1 MSEENPPTR
10 GQRLGEETRRR
21 SRQAGQALGQL
32 NPIARGRYPHDTH
45 PALVPGIGI
54 DEQRRKYSID
64 WLIFTI
70 TGVLTVAFVIW
81 GVTNPASVGE
91 VAGIAYDWTMVHA
104 GWLFNALAIVI
115 LVFLLILAFTRYGK
129 IPLGKDGEEPEY
141 STFAWIAMLFAAG
154 IGIGVL
160 FWGPAEPLAYFHNVP
175 APLDYEAGSE
185 EALHGA
191 MAQTYYHWGL
201 HAWGIY
207 ALVGGAVAYAAY
219 RRGRVPLMS
228 AIFEKMIGKKHSEG
242 FAGQMVDMFAI
253 IATLFGT
260 AAALGIAVM
269 QIGEGVVIVAGASEL
284 TNSMMIGII
293 AVLSAC
299 FVVSAVSGI
308 SRGIRYLSSINIVL
322 TIAVIALFFFA
333 GPTLFLLNLLPS
345 SLMEYLGT
353 LFEMMGRSASW
364 GQETL
369 DFQSAWTVYYWA
381 WWISWSPFVGIFIAR
396 VSRGRTIRQFIMGV
410 ILVPSSLLFV
420 AYGVMGGT
428 SIWLSREGQ
437 GDVNPD
443 LSAPAVLFAVIDA
456 LPFLQQ
462 WLPIVVVL
470 ILAIFFITSADSA
483 SVVMGI
489 LTTRGDQDPNKLVV
503 VFWGLVMAGVATVML
518 LLGEGTALQ
527 GLQSLVIVTAL
538 PFALVLILIMIAWS
552 RELATDPHALR
563 EKYADL
569 AVSNAVVDG
578 VHRYGDDFAL
588 EVVPTRPGE
597 GAGAEVDS
605 EHGDY
610 TEWYQRT
617 DENGAPVGYDFA
629 TGEWADGW
637 DPETGEIG
645 TVVTEEPKT
654 AGDSTSERDSQ
665 DPEGQTT
672 KR

>member
-1 MSEENPPTR
+1 MSEEEPRTR
-10 GQRLGEETRRR
+10 SQRLGEETRRV

-32 NPIARGRYPHDTH
+32 NPISRSTYPHNIH

-54 DEQRRKYSID
+54 DEQRKRYSID
-64 WLIFTI
+64 WLIFAI

-81 GVTNPASVGE
+81 GISSPESVGT
-91 VAGIAYDWTMVHA
+91 VSATAYDWTMSHA
-104 GWLFNALAIVI
+104 GWLFNAVAIVV
-115 LVFLLILAFTRYGK
+115 LVFLLILAATRYGK
-129 IPLGKDGEEPEY
+129 IPLGKDGEQPEY
-141 STFAWIAMLFAAG
+141 STVSWIAMLFAAG

-160 FWGPAEPLAYFHNVP
+160 FWGPAEPLTYFHNVP
-175 APLDYEAGSE
+175 APMDHEPESDQ
-185 EALHGA
+185 ALHSA

-228 AIFEKMIGKKHSEG
+228 AIFEKLFGKKHSEG
-242 FAGQMVDMFAI
+242 FAGQLIDMFAI

-269 QIGEGVVIVAGASEL
+269 QIGQGVVIVSGASEL
-284 TNSMMIGII
+284 TNTMMIGII

-322 TIAVIALFFFA
+322 TIGVIGLFFFA
-333 GPTLFLLNLLPS
+333 GPTLFLLNMLPS
-345 SLMEYLGT
+345 ALMEYLGT
-353 LFEMMGRSASW
+353 LFQMMGRSASW
-364 GQETL
+364 GQDTV
-369 DFQSAWTVYYWA
+369 DFQSTWTVYYWA

-396 VSRGRTIRQFIMGV
+396 VSRGRTIRQFILGV
-410 ILVPSSLLFV
+410 ILVPSSLLFL
-420 AYGVMGGT
+420 AYGVMGGV
-428 SIWLSREGQ
+428 SMWLSREGQ
-437 GDVNPD
+437 GDVSPD
-443 LSAPAVLFAVIDA
+443 LSAPEVLFAVVDA
-456 LPFLQQ
+456 LPFLQ
-462 WLPIVVVL
+462 WLPIVIVV
-470 ILAIFFITSADSA
+470 ILAIVFITSADSA

-489 LTTRGDQDPNKLVV
+489 LTTRGDQDPNKIVV

-518 LLGEGTALQ
+518 LLGDGIALE
-527 GLQSLVIVTAL
+527 GLQSLVIITAL
-538 PFALVLILIMIAWS
+538 PFAVVLILIMVAWS

-563 EKYADL
+563 EKYAAT
-569 AVSNAVVDG
+569 AVSNAVLDG
-578 VHRYGDDFAL
+578 VQRYGDDFAI
-588 EVVPTRPGE
+588 EVVPTHPGE

-605 EHGDY
+605 EHDDY

-617 DENGAPVGYDFA
+617 DEDGTPVGYDFA

-645 TVVTEEPKT
+645 TVVAEQGE
-654 AGDSTSERDSQ
+654 ASRQ
-665 DPEGQTT
+665 PESPTPESDGQTT
-672 KR
+672 SR

>member
-1 MSEENPPTR
+1 MSEEQPPR
-10 GQRLGEETRRR
+10 RSQRLGEETRRV

-32 NPIARGRYPHDTH
+32 NPISRARYPHDTH

-54 DEQRRKYSID
+54 DEQRRRYSID
-64 WLIFTI
+64 WFIFAI

-104 GWLFNALAIVI
+104 GWLFNALAIVV
-115 LVFLLILAFTRYGK
+115 LVFLLILAATRYGR
-129 IPLGKDGEEPEY
+129 IPLGKDGEQPEY

-160 FWGPAEPLAYFHNVP
+160 FWGPAEPLAYFYNVP
-175 APLDYEAGSE
+175 APLEHEPESNQ
-185 EALHGA
+185 ALHSA
-191 MAQTYYHWGL
+191 MAQTYFHWGL

-228 AIFEKMIGKKHSEG
+228 AIFEKMFGKKHSEG
-242 FAGQMVDMFAI
+242 FAGKMIDMFAI

-284 TNSMMIGII
+284 TNTMMIGII

-322 TIAVIALFFFA
+322 TIGVIAVFFFA

-345 SLMEYLGT
+345 AFMEYLGT
-353 LFEMMGRSASW
+353 MFQMMGRSASW

-396 VSRGRTIRQFIMGV
+396 VSRGRTIRQFILGV

-420 AYGVMGGT
+420 AYGVMGGV
-428 SIWLSREGQ
+428 SMWLAREGQ
-437 GDVNPD
+437 GNVSPD
-443 LSAPAVLFAVIDA
+443 LSAPEVLFSVIDA
-456 LPFLQQ
+456 LPYLQ
-462 WLPIVVVL
+462 WLPIVVVV

-569 AVSNAVVDG
+569 AVSNAVLDG
-578 VHRYGDDFAL
+578 VERYGDDFAL
-588 EVVPTRPGE
+588 EVVPTHPGE

-605 EHGDY
+605 EHDDY

-617 DENGAPVGYDFA
+617 DEDGAPVGYDFA

-645 TVVTEEPKT
+645 TVVTEDPK
-654 AGDSTSERDSQ
+654 AEQ

>member
-1 MSEENPPTR
+1 MSEEQPPPR
-10 GQRLGEETRRR
+10 SQRLGEETRRV

-32 NPIARGRYPHDTH
+32 NPISRARYPHDTH

-54 DEQRRKYSID
+54 DEQRRRYSID
-64 WLIFTI
+64 WFIFAI

-104 GWLFNALAIVI
+104 GWLFNALAIVV
-115 LVFLLILAFTRYGK
+115 LVFLLILAATRYGR
-129 IPLGKDGEEPEY
+129 IPLGKDGEQPEY

-160 FWGPAEPLAYFHNVP
+160 FWGPAEPLAYFYNVP
-175 APLDYEAGSE
+175 APLEHEPESNQ
-185 EALHGA
+185 ALHSA
-191 MAQTYYHWGL
+191 MAQTYFHWGL

-228 AIFEKMIGKKHSEG
+228 AIFEKMFGKKHSEG
-242 FAGQMVDMFAI
+242 FAGKMIDMFAI

-284 TNSMMIGII
+284 TNTMMIGII

-322 TIAVIALFFFA
+322 TIGVIAVFFFA

-345 SLMEYLGT
+345 AFMEYLGT
-353 LFEMMGRSASW
+353 MFQMMGRSASW

-396 VSRGRTIRQFIMGV
+396 VSRGRTIRQFILGV

-420 AYGVMGGT
+420 AYGVMGGV
-428 SIWLSREGQ
+428 SMWLAREGQ
-437 GDVNPD
+437 GNVSPD
-443 LSAPAVLFAVIDA
+443 LSAPEVLFSVIDA
-456 LPFLQQ
+456 LPYLQ
-462 WLPIVVVL
+462 WLPIVVVV

-569 AVSNAVVDG
+569 AVSNAVLDG
-578 VHRYGDDFAL
+578 VERYGDDFAL
-588 EVVPTRPGE
+588 EVVPTHPGE

-605 EHGDY
+605 EHDDY

-617 DENGAPVGYDFA
+617 DEDGAPVGYDFA

-645 TVVTEEPKT
+645 TVVTE
-654 AGDSTSERDSQ
+654 DSKAEQ